1 MRLFRI
7 IIVRCIWMLLDLL
20 EVSLVL
26 SFRKHEMYNTLLC
39 NVIRSYRIETDRE
52 TQIVYL
58 SFKHPPLT
66 LFLTKIAIFSENEP
80 LMSFVEA
87 KIDANTLISSMVKQA
102 RLLVF
107 QAVSRATT
115 PSIEDAGAKP
125 TYSNGISSL
134 SIFDSKPNGKK
145 RDRPLVSASSTALG
159 SSGPL
164 ASCEDDGGTR
174 AIPPFSGP
182 VSSSIA
188 TNASTS
194 LLRRPGSFAGT
205 KRANKSVQ
213 WNSNTLDHK
222 PHTSTSRKR
231 LRKPTLSGPTL
242 TRSSKSFGKP
252 GADIF
257 ESSRNATFGE
267 FGNID
272 QSPHLSTRRSLT
284 TDSNYHYST
293 HILQRKRPSNG
304 ASPMSGS
311 SNINAQFS
319 ALSRSSSSLSSSRQ
333 KPSFQDL
340 SRSAVYSVT
349 PPMGSCLRS
358 FQKLSNASS
367 MSRTPTQLESLLLSS
382 QTRSSSSSLPPDSNG
397 NKNAKF

>member
-1 MRLFRI
+1 
-7 IIVRCIWMLLDLL
+7 
-20 EVSLVL
+20 
-26 SFRKHEMYNTLLC
+26 
-39 NVIRSYRIETDRE
+39 VIRSYRIETDRE

-242 TRSSKSFGKP
+242 TRSSKHLENP
-252 GADIF
+252 GRIF
-257 ESSRNATFGE
+257 
-267 FGNID
+267 
-272 QSPHLSTRRSLT
+272 LKVLV
-284 TDSNYHYST
+284 
-293 HILQRKRPSNG
+293 
-304 ASPMSGS
+304 M
-311 SNINAQFS
+311 
-319 ALSRSSSSLSSSRQ
+319 
-333 KPSFQDL
+333 
-340 SRSAVYSVT
+340 
-349 PPMGSCLRS
+349 
-358 FQKLSNASS
+358 
-367 MSRTPTQLESLLLSS
+367 LLLENLEIL
-382 QTRSSSSSLPPDSNG
+382 TRVLTSPPEG
-397 NKNAKF
+397 L